1 MCILDIPVVLAAV
14 AGGHELQLLVV
25 EGVLQR
31 LEAALEQVDGR
42 RGVSVLVLARLLL
55 LSLALRRHRVL
66 DMFYLS

>member
-1 MCILDIPVVLAAV
+1 MVLAAV

-31 LEAALEQVDGR
+31 LEAALEQVDGG

-66 DMFYLS
+66 DMFYLRLFLLE

>member
-1 MCILDIPVVLAAV
+1 MVLAAV

-55 LSLALRRHRVL
+55 LSLALRRNRVL
-66 DMFYLS
+66 EKVYLS

>member
-1 MCILDIPVVLAAV
+1 MVLAAV
-14 AGGHELQLLVV
+14 TGGHELQLLVV

-55 LSLALRRHRVL
+55 LSLALRPHRAL
-66 DMFYLS
+66 DMFI